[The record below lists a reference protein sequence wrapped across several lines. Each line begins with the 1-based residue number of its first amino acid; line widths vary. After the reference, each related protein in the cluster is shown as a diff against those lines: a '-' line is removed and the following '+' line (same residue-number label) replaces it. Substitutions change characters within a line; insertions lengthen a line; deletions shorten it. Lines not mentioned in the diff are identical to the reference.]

1 MHAFENVIAQPGSL
15 QARRALA
22 AAWTATTNPQAKVLR
37 LAMAEHDGL
46 PRLEAKAA
54 RREICNFIEA
64 HGREW
69 AGRYAALFERY
80 EYRLGL
86 LSEIAIRGDVLVE
99 HGVDIFAHFPI
110 LHIGLR
116 EPFCLEQVC
125 AMPQLQHIS
134 TLFLSGDGG
143 DREAQVLAACPYLT
157 NLRMASI
164 GKRVTAVGMQALAT
178 APSLTKVIA
187 IDVTNNP
194 GAQAAVRGHLFTM
207 RVNECDYLMGPAAI
221 PYYNDALDEAAK
233 GYNCETPDWPPSYVD
248 VAWTE

>member
-1 MHAFENVIAQPGSL
+1 MNAFENVIA
-15 QARRALA
+15 
-22 AAWTATTNPQAKVLR
+22 NPASVK
-37 LAMAEHDGL
+37 
-46 PRLEAKAA
+46 A
-54 RREICNFIEA
+54 RRELADYWMRIGHSQGQLLCREVAVKDDLPRDQFWEVLDEIRKLIEV

-178 APSLTKVIA
+178 APSLANVIA

-207 RVNECDYLMGPAAI
+207 RVNESDYLMGPAAI